1 MEFEKVELHLKVEF
15 AKTALQN
22 SEETDLYFLMWM
34 PQSPAALPVTD
45 VNKVN
50 HARAATQPTC
60 IFTLVLT
67 RAFIQPRTPVE
78 LAP

>member
-1 MEFEKVELHLKVEF
+1 MHLLSQPTHRLANANKNN
-15 AKTALQN
+15 KL
-22 SEETDLYFLMWM
+22 S
-34 PQSPAALPVTD
+34 VTD